1 MDRIVLAN
9 AILLLRFLLEID
21 AALQFLLLKLL
32 LQALNLVPDEHGH
45 ELSHL
50 VGVDLARLV
59 FRQNFQCIGM
69 LGLKVRVDLPF
80 NLRAAQKVTNELL
93 SDVAL

>member
-1 MDRIVLAN
+1 MERFILLN
-9 AILLLRFLLEID
+9 AILLRRFLLD
-21 AALQFLLLKLL
+21 LGATLHFLLLKLL
-32 LQALNLVPDEHGH
+32 LQALDLVPDEHGH